1 MTDEHKKLNEI
12 LEHFDTAMLVTT
24 SVDEM
29 IRARPM
35 HIANLGDEG
44 EMWFLTSRDST
55 QAADVNEDIRA
66 AITLQ
71 GDKRFASLSG
81 LASIVTDR
89 TKLSELWSP
98 AAKAW
103 FPHGVDDPELVAI
116 RFLPLEGSYWDTSGV
131 KGIKY
136 LLKMAKAILS
146 GERLADDS
154 AERHARVTQ

>member
-35 HIANLGDEG
+35 HIADLGDEG

-71 GDKRFASLSG
+71 DHGRQG
-81 LASIVTDR
+81 HQV
-89 TKLSELWSP
+89 P
-98 AAKAW
+98 AQDGQGHLERRA
-103 FPHGVDDPELVAI
+103 PHG
-116 RFLPLEGSYWDTSGV
+116 
-131 KGIKY
+131 
-136 LLKMAKAILS
+136 
-146 GERLADDS
+146 RLGRAS
-154 AERHARVTQ
+154 CSSHAVT